1 MSDTA
6 MKTVPAFDESSQ
18 PLDQPSQ
25 HEHPARPRKE
35 GPGAELA
42 VEREL
47 QLMTIEQVATQLNL
61 APRQIVALEED
72 NFAALPGMA
81 SVRGFIRSYAKLLK
95 LEPEPLLAKITLE
108 SVAVVQSPLSTR
120 RAVPTPF
127 AEGSRL
133 PTLGEPKSSSKRLVG
148 AVLVAITVVLGI
160 VAHQMGWIPPLR
172 NLGADRFGVESSA
185 ILHASEV
192 AIASTTSV
200 AEGRTKMEVLD
211 QSITTSATT
220 TDKDSALEGVNTA
233 STTAATNLLVSQ
245 TLPASDKQQAAATPV
260 PASTSQATT
269 TVESITKNS
278 LLIKSYEDSWVEIK
292 RNDMRGAK
300 AVLLSRVVKAG
311 ETELIELDAPVT
323 VIIGNAKGINMS
335 LRGSPVDLKTDVKNN
350 VARLQLK

>member
-25 HEHPARPRKE
+25 HEHLARPRKE

-127 AEGSRL
+127 A
-133 PTLGEPKSSSKRLVG
+133 G
-148 AVLVAITVVLGI
+148 AFIE
-160 VAHQMGWIPPLR
+160 PLR
-172 NLGADRFGVESSA
+172 
-185 ILHASEV
+185 
-192 AIASTTSV
+192 
-200 AEGRTKMEVLD
+200 
-211 QSITTSATT
+211 
-220 TDKDSALEGVNTA
+220 
-233 STTAATNLLVSQ
+233 
-245 TLPASDKQQAAATPV
+245 
-260 PASTSQATT
+260 
-269 TVESITKNS
+269 
-278 LLIKSYEDSWVEIK
+278 
-292 RNDMRGAK
+292 
-300 AVLLSRVVKAG
+300 
-311 ETELIELDAPVT
+311 
-323 VIIGNAKGINMS
+323 
-335 LRGSPVDLKTDVKNN
+335 
-350 VARLQLK
+350 